1 MRDDTNKRL
10 RGRLPL
16 GWMSGYIVKNIVNNI
31 VNIMDDLGSFSTTT
45 KFFLRTTLVPQ
56 YLTINIRKDGLPEN

>member
-16 GWMSGYIVKNIVNNI
+16 GWMSGYIFKNSEC
-31 VNIMDDLGSFSTTT
+31 IMDDLGSFSTTT

-56 YLTINIRKDGLPEN
+56 YLTTNIRKDGLPEN